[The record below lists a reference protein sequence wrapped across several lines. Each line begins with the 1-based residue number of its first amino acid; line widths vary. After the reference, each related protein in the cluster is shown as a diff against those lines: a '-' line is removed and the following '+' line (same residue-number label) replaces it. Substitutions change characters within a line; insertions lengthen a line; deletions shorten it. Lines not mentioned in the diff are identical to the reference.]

1 MSEAVYKKLYNEILH
16 ELRDGRYAVGDYL
29 LSLRAAS
36 LKSGSSLITVK
47 KAYSMLE
54 DCGYIKAVQGKG
66 FRIIRLPNKPDKTDT
81 QHDKKEII
89 AELRTIKKEISI
101 LIERIE
107 NIEKNNEF

>member
-1 MSEAVYKKLYNEILH
+1 MSEAVYKKLYNEILQ

-66 FRIIRLPNKPDKTDT
+66 YRIIKLPDKTDT
-81 QHDKKEII
+81 HDDKKEII
-89 AELRTIKKEISI
+89 AELRVIKKEISI

-107 NIEKNNEF
+107 NNDEF

>member
-1 MSEAVYKKLYNEILH
+1 MSEVIYKKLYNEILQ

-36 LKSGSSLITVK
+36 LKSGSSMITVIK
-47 KAYSMLE
+47 TYSMLE

-66 FRIIRLPNKPDKTDT
+66 YRIIKLPDKTDT
-81 QHDKKEII
+81 QHDDKKEII
-89 AELRTIKKEISI
+89 AELKTIRKEISV

-107 NIEKNNEF
+107 NNGEL

>member
-1 MSEAVYKKLYNEILH
+1 MSEAVYKKLYNEILQ

-66 FRIIRLPNKPDKTDT
+66 FCIISLPNKPDKTDT
-81 QHDKKEII
+81 HDDKKEII
-89 AELRTIKKEISI
+89 DELKTIKKEISI

-107 NIEKNNEF
+107 NIEKDNEF

>member
-1 MSEAVYKKLYNEILH
+1 MSEAIYKKLYNEILQ

-36 LKSGSSLITVK
+36 LKSGSSMITVIK
-47 KAYSMLE
+47 TYSMLE

-66 FRIIRLPNKPDKTDT
+66 YRIIKLPDKTDT
-81 QHDKKEII
+81 QHDDKKEII
-89 AELRTIKKEISI
+89 AELRVIKKEISI

>member
-1 MSEAVYKKLYNEILH
+1 MSEVIYKKLYNEILQ

-36 LKSGSSLITVK
+36 LKSGSSMITVIK
-47 KAYSMLE
+47 TYSMLE

-66 FRIIRLPNKPDKTDT
+66 YRIIKLPDKTDT
-81 QHDKKEII
+81 QHDDKKEII
-89 AELRTIKKEISI
+89 AELKTIRKEISV

-107 NIEKNNEF
+107 NNDEF